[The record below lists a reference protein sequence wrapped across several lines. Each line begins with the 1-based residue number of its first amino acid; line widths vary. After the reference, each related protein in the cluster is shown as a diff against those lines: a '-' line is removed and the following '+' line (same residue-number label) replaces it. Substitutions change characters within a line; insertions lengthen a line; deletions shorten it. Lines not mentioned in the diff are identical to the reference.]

1 MKINYKKM
9 NTGLDIFYT
18 LGLSTLF
25 VIAGLFI
32 NNIAFSVVSI
42 GYLCWICFLWIRDIV
57 NKVQSKSKSSTENQ
71 TCDEDNKPSAISTV
85 CPV

>member
-18 LGLSTLF
+18 LGLSAIF
-25 VIAGLFI
+25 VIAGFFI
-32 NNIAFSVVSI
+32 DNIVYSVVSI
-42 GYLCWICFLWIRDIV
+42 GYLCWIGFLWIKDLLHKS
-57 NKVQSKSKSSTENQ
+57 NSKSENLKEDQ
-71 TCDEDNKPSAISTV
+71 TCNDDKKPSAITTI